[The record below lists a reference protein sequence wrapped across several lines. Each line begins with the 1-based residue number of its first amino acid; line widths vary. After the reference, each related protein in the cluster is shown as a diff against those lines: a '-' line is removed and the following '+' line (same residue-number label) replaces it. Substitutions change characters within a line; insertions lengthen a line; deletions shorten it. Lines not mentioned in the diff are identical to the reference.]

1 MDFLFDP
8 RGNRRSVPSSRE
20 TATPAR
26 AKSDRGLR
34 ALQAGAAIFCLMLN
48 TMQSLAFAQN
58 AASAAAPSQVVPAT
72 PTNAPGSMI
81 DLHPTSRDFRVP
93 RSYWKNPFAPYT
105 PTTVDPAVT
114 TNSARLEDLAKGGKI
129 YLSLSQAVVLAL
141 ENNYDI
147 AIQRFNIDIA
157 DTDILRAKAGN
168 ALLGAPSGL
177 VENTI
182 GGTNQLLQAS
192 GGGPGGSSVAA
203 GGAGAGTSGLTL
215 TTNGLGPLPEILDPV
230 LTGTIQVQRQTQP
243 TASSFSGPVVN
254 TNTNTYD
261 FTYNQ
266 GWITGTQLQVGFDNT
281 RTATDQPFTTYS
293 PALQSN
299 FMATV
304 TQHLLYGFGPG
315 INNRLIIQAKND
327 RRITDA
333 GFRQQI
339 LYTINQV
346 ENIYWG
352 LVSAYEDVQSKQRAL
367 EQSKQLAADNRKQ
380 LQIGTLAPLDVV
392 QSDSNVA
399 SDQQALVNS
408 QSALEYQ
415 QLVIKQ
421 AIARNL
427 NDPTLSAAPVIP
439 TDRISIIETPEE
451 RTPVEDLVKHANAN
465 RPDVQ
470 QAVLTLKN
478 DEITLRAE
486 RNALL
491 PQVDLYAYY
500 GGYGLGGARGPN
512 CTIFN
517 AEFQS
522 VPCTALTTPTI
533 DYSHVFQNLFN
544 NSGPDK
550 GVGLTINVPLR
561 NRKAQ
566 SEQVRSVLE
575 YRQAQ
580 LQLQQIYLKVQMQ
593 VINGQFAL
601 TNDRAQVESAQSATD
616 YNRQSLDSEQKKYR
630 LGAST
635 TAAVLLQQRNLSNAE
650 NNLITARATYAKDR
664 AALSQIL
671 ADTLD
676 RYGISLEDAV
686 TGNVKQ
692 IPVIPGLEAAKA
704 QPEVQV
710 PGQQEQLQQQEQAP
724 PAQPPTMPQQ
734 PPAHPEQTTPPP
746 Q

>member
-1 MDFLFDP
+1 MHLLFERGGKRQTLPFPLEPSLPGSRP
-8 RGNRRSVPSSRE
+8 RQTGATSGFRR
-20 TATPAR
+20 
-26 AKSDRGLR
+26 LH
-34 ALQAGAAIFCLMLN
+34 
-48 TMQSLAFAQN
+48 
-58 AASAAAPSQVVPAT
+58 SAAALACLLLGTLPHDAAAQQQTPAAPVPPQVGTPSA
-72 PTNAPGSMI
+72 TNAPGAVF

-114 TNSARLEDLAKGGKI
+114 ANSTRLEDLAKGGKI
-129 YLSLSQAVVLAL
+129 YLSLSDAIVLAL
-141 ENNYDI
+141 ENNYDV
-147 AIQRFNIDIA
+147 AIQRYNLDIA
-157 DTDILRAKAGN
+157 DTDILRAKSGYG
-168 ALLGAPSGL
+168 LLGAPSGL

-182 GGTNQLLQAS
+182 GSTNALLQTS
-192 GGGPGGSSVAA
+192 GGGPGGSSVGV

-215 TTNGLGPLPEILDPV
+215 TTNGLGPSPEILDPV
-230 LTGTIQVQRQTQP
+230 LTGQIELQRQTQP

-261 FTYNQ
+261 FAYNQ
-266 GWITGTQLQVGFDNT
+266 GWISGTQLQVGFNNT

-293 PALQSN
+293 PSLQSN
-299 FMATV
+299 FLATL
-304 TQHLLYGFGPG
+304 TQHLAYGFGPG
-315 INNRLIIQAKND
+315 INKRLIVQAKND
-327 RRITDA
+327 RHITDA
-333 GFRQQI
+333 GFRLQI
-339 LYTINQV
+339 LYTVNQV

-367 EQSKQLAADNRKQ
+367 EQSTQLASDNRKQ

-399 SDQQALVNS
+399 SDQQALVSS

-415 QLVIKQ
+415 QLVMKQ

-439 TDRISIIETPEE
+439 TDRISILETPEE
-451 RTPVEDLVKHANAN
+451 RTPVDELVKQANAN
-465 RPDVQ
+465 RPDVE

-486 RNALL
+486 KNGLL
-491 PQVDLYAYY
+491 PQVDLYGFY

-512 CTIFN
+512 CSIFN
-517 AEFQS
+517 ADFQS
-522 VPCTALTTPTI
+522 VPCTAQTTPTVN
-533 DYSHVFQNLFN
+533 YSNVFQNLFN
-544 NSGPDK
+544 NSGPNK
-550 GVGLTINVPLR
+550 GVGLNVNIPLR
-561 NRKAQ
+561 NRRAQ
-566 SEQVRSVLE
+566 SEQARSVLE

-580 LQLQQIYLKVQMQ
+580 LQLQQIYLKVRMQ

-601 TNDRAQVESAQSATD
+601 TNDRAQVQSAQAASD

-635 TAAVLLQQRNLSNAE
+635 TANVLLQQRNLSNAE

-671 ADTLD
+671 ANTLD

-692 IPVIPGLEAAKA
+692 IPVVPGIEAAKA

-710 PGQQEQLQQQEQAP
+710 PAQKEQLQKQEQTP
-724 PAQPPTMPQQ
+724 PPSPPVMPQQ
-734 PPAHPEQTTPPP
+734 PPAPPR
-746 Q
+746 

>member
-1 MDFLFDP
+1 MHLLFER
-8 RGNRRSVPSSRE
+8 RGKRQSVPSS
-20 TATPAR
+20 PAS
-26 AKSDRGLR
+26 AKPSQASVFRSFSR
-34 ALQAGAAIFCLMLN
+34 LQSGAAIACLLLS
-48 TMQSLAFAQN
+48 TVSQSGFAQQQPTT
-58 AASAAAPSQVVPAT
+58 APS
-72 PTNAPGSMI
+72 PTNAAGTMI

-105 PTTVDPAVT
+105 PTTVEPASIM
-114 TNSARLEDLAKGGKI
+114 NSTRLEDLAKGGKI
-129 YLSLSQAVVLAL
+129 YLSLSDAVVLAL

-157 DTDILRAKAGN
+157 DTDILRAKAGYN
-168 ALLGAPSGL
+168 LLGAPTGL

-182 GGTNQLLQAS
+182 GSTNQLLQAS
-192 GGGPGGSSVAA
+192 GGGPGGTSAGA
-203 GGAGAGTSGLTL
+203 GGAGAGASGLTL
-215 TTNGLGPLPEILDPV
+215 TTNGLGPQPEVLDPT
-230 LTGTIQVQRQTQP
+230 LTGQIQLQRQTQP

-254 TNTNTYD
+254 THTNTYD

-266 GWITGTQLQVGFDNT
+266 GWITGTELQVGFNNS
-281 RTATDQPFTTYS
+281 RTATDAPFTTYS

-304 TQHLLYGFGPG
+304 TQHLAYGFGPG
-315 INNRLIIQAKND
+315 INKRLIIQAKND
-327 RRITDA
+327 RHITDS

-339 LYTINQV
+339 LYTVNQV

-352 LVSAYEDVQSKQRAL
+352 LVSSYEDVLSKQRAL
-367 EQSKQLAADNRKQ
+367 DQSKQLASDNRKQ

-399 SDQQALVNS
+399 SDQQALVAS

-415 QLVIKQ
+415 QLVMKQ

-427 NDPTLSAAPVIP
+427 TDPTLSAAPVIP
-439 TDRISIIETPEE
+439 TDRISILETPEE
-451 RTPVEDLVKHANAN
+451 RTPVEELVKQANAN

-470 QAVLTLKN
+470 IALLTLKN

-491 PQVDLYAYY
+491 PQVDLYGYY
-500 GGYGLGGARGPN
+500 GGYGLGGKAGPN

-517 AEFQS
+517 ADFES
-522 VPCTALTTPTI
+522 VPCTTETTPTI
-533 DYSHVFQNLFN
+533 NYGNTFQNLFN

-550 GVGLTINVPLR
+550 GVGLNVNIPIR

-575 YRQAQ
+575 YRQAE
-580 LQLQQIYLKVQMQ
+580 LRLQQIYLQVRMQ
-593 VINGQFAL
+593 VINGQYAL
-601 TNDRAQVESAQSATD
+601 TNDRAQVEAAQSASD
-616 YNRQSLDSEQKKYR
+616 YNTQSLDSEQKKYR

-671 ADTLD
+671 ANTMD
-676 RYGISLEDAV
+676 RYGISLQDAV

-692 IPVIPGLEAAKA
+692 IPVIPGLDAAKT
-704 QPEVQV
+704 QPDITV
-710 PGQQEQLQQQEQAP
+710 PDQQQRLQQQEQAP
-724 PAQPPTMPQQ
+724 APAAPAMPAQP
-734 PPAHPEQTTPPP
+734 TTPPQQAP

>member
-1 MDFLFDP
+1 
-8 RGNRRSVPSSRE
+8 
-20 TATPAR
+20 
-26 AKSDRGLR
+26 
-34 ALQAGAAIFCLMLN
+34 
-48 TMQSLAFAQN
+48 
-58 AASAAAPSQVVPAT
+58 
-72 PTNAPGSMI
+72 MI

-105 PTTVDPAVT
+105 PTTVEPASIM
-114 TNSARLEDLAKGGKI
+114 NSTRLEDLAKGGKI
-129 YLSLSQAVVLAL
+129 YLSLSDAVVLAL

-157 DTDILRAKAGN
+157 DTDILRAKAGYN
-168 ALLGAPSGL
+168 LLGAPNGL
-177 VENTI
+177 VENTL
-182 GGTNQLLQAS
+182 GGANQLLQQS
-192 GGGPGGSSVAA
+192 GGGPGGTSAGA
-203 GGAGAGTSGLTL
+203 GGAGAGASGLTL
-215 TTNGLGPLPEILDPV
+215 TTNGLGPQPEVLDPT
-230 LTGTIQVQRQTQP
+230 LTGTIQLQRQTQP

-254 TNTNTYD
+254 THTNEYD
-261 FTYNQ
+261 FEYTQ
-266 GWITGTQLQVGFDNT
+266 GWITGTALQVGFNNS
-281 RTATDQPFTTYS
+281 RTATDAPFTTYS

-304 TQHLLYGFGPG
+304 TQHLAYGFGPG
-315 INNRLIIQAKND
+315 INKRLIIQAKND

-333 GFRQQI
+333 GFRLQI
-339 LYTINQV
+339 LYTVNQV

-367 EQSKQLAADNRKQ
+367 DQSKQLASDNRKQ

-399 SDQQALVNS
+399 SDQQALVAS
-408 QSALEYQ
+408 QSALEFQ
-415 QLVIKQ
+415 QLVMKQ

-427 NDPTLSAAPVIP
+427 TDPTLSSAPVIP
-439 TDRISIIETPEE
+439 TDRISILETQEE
-451 RTPVEDLVKHANAN
+451 RTPVEDLVKQANAN

-470 QAVLTLKN
+470 QALLVLKN

-491 PQVDLYAYY
+491 PQVDLYGFY
-500 GGYGLGGARGPN
+500 GGYALGGAAGPN

-517 AEFQS
+517 AEFES

-533 DYSHVFQNLFN
+533 DYSHTFQNLFN
-544 NSGPDK
+544 NSGPNK
-550 GVGLTINVPLR
+550 GVGLNINIPIR

-580 LQLQQIYLKVQMQ
+580 LQLQQIYLKVRMQ

-601 TNDRAQVESAQSATD
+601 TNDRAQVESAQSAAD
-616 YNRQSLDSEQKKYR
+616 YNLQSLDSEQKKYR

-650 NNLITARATYAKDR
+650 NNLITARAAYAKDR
-664 AALSQIL
+664 AALAQIL
-671 ADTLD
+671 ANTMD
-676 RYGISLEDAV
+676 RYGISLQDAV

-692 IPVIPGLEAAKA
+692 IPVIPGLEAAKS
-704 QPEVQV
+704 QPDVQV
-710 PGQQEQLQQQEQAP
+710 PDQQQRLQQEQTP
-724 PAQPPTMPQQ
+724 PAATPPMPPQPPATPQQ
-734 PPAHPEQTTPPP
+734 PPQ
-746 Q
+746 

>member
-1 MDFLFDP
+1 MDFLLDAS
-8 RGNRRSVPSSRE
+8 GNRRSLPNSRE
-20 TATPAR
+20 TTTPVR
-26 AKSDRGLR
+26 TENHKSGRGM
-34 ALQAGAAIFCLMLN
+34 QAGTAILCVLLS
-48 TMQSLAFAQN
+48 TMQNFAIAQD
-58 AASAAAPSQVVPAT
+58 AASAAAPSRVVPAT
-72 PTNAPGSMI
+72 PTTAPGSML
-81 DLHPTSRDFRVP
+81 DLHPTARDFRVP
-93 RSYWKNPFAPYT
+93 RGYWKNPFAPYT
-105 PTTVDPAVT
+105 PTTVEPAVT

-129 YLSLSQAVVLAL
+129 YLSLSDAVVLAL

-147 AIQRFNIDIA
+147 AIQRYNIDIA
-157 DTDILRAKAGN
+157 DTDILRAKSGN

-215 TTNGLGPLPEILDPV
+215 TTNGLGPTPEILDPV
-230 LTGTIQVQRQTQP
+230 LTGNVQVQRQTQP

-254 TNTNTYD
+254 TNTDTYD

-266 GWITGTQLQVGFDNT
+266 GWISGTELQVGFNNT
-281 RTATDQPFTTYS
+281 RIATDQPFTTYS

-299 FMATV
+299 FLATV

-315 INNRLIIQAKND
+315 INNRLIIQSKND

-352 LVSAYEDVQSKQRAL
+352 LVSAYEDVQSKERAL

-399 SDQQALVNS
+399 SDQQALVSS

-415 QLVIKQ
+415 QLVMKQ

-427 NDPTLSAAPVIP
+427 NDPSLAAAPVIP
-439 TDRISIIETPEE
+439 TDRISILETPEE
-451 RTPVEDLVKHANAN
+451 RTPVDDLVKQANAN

-470 QAVLTLKN
+470 QAILTLKN

-491 PQVDLYAYY
+491 PQVDLYGYY

-522 VPCTALTTPTI
+522 VPCTEATTPTI
-533 DYSHVFQNLFN
+533 DYGHVFQNLFN
-544 NSGPDK
+544 NTGPDK
-550 GVGLTINVPLR
+550 GVGLNINVPLR
-561 NRKAQ
+561 NRRAQ
-566 SEQVRSVLE
+566 SEQARSVLE

-580 LQLQQIYLKVQMQ
+580 LQLQQIYLKVRMQ

-601 TNDRAQVESAQSATD
+601 TNDRAQVEAAQSAAD

-671 ADTLD
+671 ANTMD

-692 IPVIPGLEAAKA
+692 IPVIPGLEPAKA

-710 PGQQEQLQQQEQAP
+710 PGEQEQLQKQEQAP
-724 PAQPPTMPQQ
+724 PPQAVTMPQQ

>member
-1 MDFLFDP
+1 MP
-8 RGNRRSVPSSRE
+8 QS
-20 TATPAR
+20 
-26 AKSDRGLR
+26 
-34 ALQAGAAIFCLMLN
+34 AA
-48 TMQSLAFAQN
+48 AQQQ
-58 AASAAAPSQVVPAT
+58 AASAPSL
-72 PTNAPGSMI
+72 TNAPGAMI

-105 PTTVDPAVT
+105 PTTVEPAST
-114 TNSARLEDLAKGGKI
+114 MNSTRLEDLAKGGKI
-129 YLSLSQAVVLAL
+129 YLSLSDAIVLAI
-141 ENNYDI
+141 ENNYDV
-147 AIQRFNIDIA
+147 AIQRYNIDIA
-157 DTDILRAKAGN
+157 DTDILRAKAGYN
-168 ALLGAPSGL
+168 LLGAPSGL

-192 GGGPGGSSVAA
+192 GGGPGGTSAGA
-203 GGAGAGTSGLTL
+203 GGAGAGASGLTL
-215 TTNGLGPLPEILDPV
+215 TTNGLGPQPEVLDPT
-230 LTGTIQVQRQTQP
+230 LTGTIQLQRQTQP

-254 TNTNTYD
+254 THTD
-261 FTYNQ
+261 EYNFEYTQ
-266 GWITGTQLQVGFDNT
+266 SWITGTQLQVGFNNS
-281 RTATDQPFTTYS
+281 RIATDAPFTTYS

-304 TQHLLYGFGPG
+304 TQHLAYGFGPG
-315 INNRLIIQAKND
+315 INKRLIIQAKND

-339 LYTINQV
+339 LYTVNQV

-367 EQSKQLAADNRKQ
+367 DQSTQLASDNRKQ

-399 SDQQALVNS
+399 SDQQALVAS

-415 QLVIKQ
+415 QLVMKQ

-427 NDPTLSAAPVIP
+427 TDPTLSSAPVIP
-439 TDRISIIETPEE
+439 TDRISILETPEE
-451 RTPVEDLVKHANAN
+451 RESVDDLVKQANAN

-470 QAVLTLKN
+470 QAILTLKN

-491 PQVDLYAYY
+491 PQVDLYGYY
-500 GGYGLGGARGPN
+500 GGYGLGGKAGPN

-517 AEFQS
+517 ADFQS
-522 VPCTALTTPTI
+522 VPCTPETTPTI
-533 DYSHVFQNLFN
+533 NYGNTFQNLFN

-550 GVGLTINVPLR
+550 GVGLNINIPIR

-580 LQLQQIYLKVQMQ
+580 LQLQQIYLKVRMQ

-601 TNDRAQVESAQSATD
+601 TNDRAQVESAQSAAD

-635 TAAVLLQQRNLSNAE
+635 TANVLLQQRNLSNAE
-650 NNLITARATYAKDR
+650 NNLITARAAYAKDR

-671 ADTLD
+671 ANTLD

-686 TGNVKQ
+686 TGDVKK
-692 IPVIPGLEAAKA
+692 IPVIPGIEPAKP
-704 QPEVQV
+704 QPDVQV
-710 PGQQEQLQQQEQAP
+710 PGQQERLQQQEQAP
-724 PAQPPTMPQQ
+724 PEPTPPMPAQPTAPPQQ
-734 PPAHPEQTTPPP
+734 PQK
-746 Q
+746 

>member
-1 MDFLFDP
+1 MDFLFD
-8 RGNRRSVPSSRE
+8 RRSKRWSVPSSPRE
-20 TATPAR
+20 NRAKRNRGFRYLQGSVAIACLLLSTMPNFAVAQNTGAPAAPTATP
-26 AKSDRGLR
+26 S
-34 ALQAGAAIFCLMLN
+34 
-48 TMQSLAFAQN
+48 
-58 AASAAAPSQVVPAT
+58 
-72 PTNAPGSMI
+72 PTNAPGSLI

-105 PTTVDPAVT
+105 PTTVDAAITV
-114 TNSARLEDLAKGGKI
+114 NSPRLEDLAKGGKI
-129 YLSLSQAVVLAL
+129 YLSLSDAVVLAL

-147 AIQRFNIDIA
+147 AIQRYNLDIA
-157 DTDILRAKAGN
+157 DTDILRAKAGS

-192 GGGPGGSSVAA
+192 GGGPGGSSAA
-203 GGAGAGTSGLTL
+203 ASGAGAGTSGLTL
-215 TTNGLGPLPEILDPV
+215 TTNGLGPLPEQLDPL
-230 LTGTIQVQRQTQP
+230 LTGTIQLQRQTTPQ
-243 TASSFSGPVVN
+243 TSALAGSVVN
-254 TNTNTYD
+254 TNTNQYD
-261 FTYNQ
+261 FVYTQ
-266 GWITGTQLQVGFDNT
+266 GWISGTQLQVGFNNT
-281 RTATDQPFTTYS
+281 RITTDQLFTTYS
-293 PALQSN
+293 PTLQSN
-299 FMATV
+299 FTATL
-304 TQHLLYGFGPG
+304 TQHLLQGFGPG
-315 INNRLIIQAKND
+315 INQRLIIQAKND
-327 RRITDA
+327 RQITDA

-352 LVSAYEDVQSKQRAL
+352 LVSAYEDVQSKERAL
-367 EQSKQLAADNRKQ
+367 VQSKQLASDNRKQ

-399 SDQQALVNS
+399 SDQQALVSS

-421 AIARNL
+421 AVARNL
-427 NDPTLSAAPVIP
+427 NDPTLAAAPVIP
-439 TDRISIIETPEE
+439 TDRISILETPEE
-451 RTPVEDLVKHANAN
+451 RESVDELVQQANAN
-465 RPDVQ
+465 RPDIQ
-470 QAVLTLKN
+470 QAILTLKN

-486 RNALL
+486 KNALL
-491 PQVDLYAYY
+491 PTVDLYGFY
-500 GGYGLGGARGPN
+500 GGTGVGGKQGSGCDTFSDTGA
-512 CTIFN
+512 II
-517 AEFQS
+517 
-522 VPCTALTTPTI
+522 PCPPGTYPTI
-533 DYSHVFQNLFN
+533 GYGTVFQNLFN
-544 NSGPDK
+544 NTGPDK
-550 GVGLTINVPLR
+550 AVGVNINIPIR

-566 SEQVRSVLE
+566 SEQARSVLE

-580 LQLQQIYLKVQMQ
+580 LQLQQIYLKVRMQ

-601 TNDRAQVESAQSATD
+601 TNDRAQVEAAQSAAD

-671 ADTLD
+671 ANTLD

-692 IPVIPGLEAAKA
+692 IPVIPGIEAAK
-704 QPEVQV
+704 QLPEVSV
-710 PGQQEQLQQQEQAP
+710 PGQQQQLQKQEQAP
-724 PAQPPTMPQQ
+724 APQTAPMPQQ
-734 PPAHPEQTTPPP
+734 PPAHPETTPPP
-746 Q
+746 PPQ

>member
-1 MDFLFDP
+1 MDFLFDR
-8 RGNRRSVPSSRE
+8 RGKRWSVPSSPE
-20 TATPAR
+20 KSR
-26 AKSDRGLR
+26 ANENRGFR
-34 ALQAGAAIFCLMLN
+34 GLQAGMAMSCLLLSTMPNFAI
-48 TMQSLAFAQN
+48 AQN
-58 AASAAAPSQVVPAT
+58 TGAPPAPTAAPSA
-72 PTNAPGSMI
+72 TNAPGSLI

-93 RSYWKNPFAPYT
+93 RGYWKNPFAPYT
-105 PTTVDPAVT
+105 PTTVDAAIT
-114 TNSARLEDLAKGGKI
+114 TNSVRLEDLAKGGKI
-129 YLSLSQAVVLAL
+129 YLSLSDAVVLAL

-147 AIQRFNIDIA
+147 AIQRYNLDIA
-157 DTDILRAKAGN
+157 DTDILRAKSGA

-192 GGGPGGSSVAA
+192 GGGPGGTSVAA

-215 TTNGLGPLPEILDPV
+215 TTNGLGPQPEVLDPV
-230 LTGTIQVQRQTQP
+230 LSGTLQLQRQTLPQS
-243 TASSFSGPVVN
+243 SSFAGSVTD
-254 TNTNTYD
+254 TNTDEYN
-261 FTYNQ
+261 FQYNQ
-266 GWITGTQLQVGFDNT
+266 GWITGTQLQVSFNNNRVT
-281 RTATDQPFTTYS
+281 TNQPFTNYS
-293 PALQSN
+293 PVLNSN
-299 FMATV
+299 FLATV

-367 EQSKQLAADNRKQ
+367 EQSKQLASDNRKQ
-380 LQIGTLAPLDVV
+380 LEIGTLAPLDVV

-399 SDQQALVNS
+399 SDQQALVSS

-427 NDPTLSAAPVIP
+427 SDPTLGAAPVIP
-439 TDRISIIETPEE
+439 TDRISILETPEE
-451 RTPVEDLVKHANAN
+451 RVSVDDLVKQADAN
-465 RPDVQ
+465 RPDIQ
-470 QAVLTLKN
+470 QAILTLKN

-486 RNALL
+486 KNALL
-491 PQVDLYAYY
+491 PQVDLYGFY
-500 GGYGLGGARGPN
+500 GGSGLGGARGPN

-517 AEFQS
+517 DQFQA
-522 VPCTALTTPTI
+522 VPCTEETTPTI
-533 DYSHVFQNLFN
+533 DYGHVFQNLFN
-544 NSGPDK
+544 NSGPDR
-550 GVGLTINVPLR
+550 GVGININVPLR

-566 SEQVRSVLE
+566 SEQARSVLE

-580 LQLQQIYLKVQMQ
+580 LQLQQIYLKVRMQ

-601 TNDRAQVESAQSATD
+601 TNDRAQVQAAQSAAD
-616 YNRQSLDSEQKKYR
+616 YNHQSLDSEQKKYR

-692 IPVIPGLEAAKA
+692 IPVIPGIEAAK
-704 QPEVQV
+704 QLPDVKV
-710 PGQQEQLQQQEQAP
+710 PAQQEQLQKQEQAP
-724 PAQPPTMPQQ
+724 PPQPAPMPQQ
-734 PPAHPEQTTPPP
+734 PPAHPETTPLPPP

>member
-1 MDFLFDP
+1 MHLLFER
-8 RGNRRSVPSSRE
+8 RGRRQRVPTLFGEAGKNHSSRYPGFR
-20 TATPAR
+20 T
-26 AKSDRGLR
+26 
-34 ALQAGAAIFCLMLN
+34 LQTGVAIASLLLSSLPEVAIAQNTGAAP
-48 TMQSLAFAQN
+48 AP
-58 AASAAAPSQVVPAT
+58 AAAPS
-72 PTNAPGSMI
+72 PTNAPGALI
-81 DLHPTSRDFRVP
+81 DLHPTSRDFRKA
-93 RSYWKNPFAPYT
+93 RGYWKNPFAPYT

-114 TNSARLEDLAKGGKI
+114 TNSPRLEDLAKGGKI
-129 YLSLSQAVVLAL
+129 YLSLSDAVVLAL

-147 AIQRFNIDIA
+147 AIQRYNLDIA
-157 DTDILRAKAGN
+157 DTDILRAKSGA

-192 GGGPGGSSVAA
+192 GGGPGGTSVAS

-215 TTNGLGPLPEILDPV
+215 TTNGLGPAPEQLDPV
-230 LTGTIQVQRQTQP
+230 LSGTLQLQRQTFP
-243 TASSFSGPVVN
+243 TSSSFSAATAN
-254 TNTNTYD
+254 TNTDEYN
-261 FTYNQ
+261 FQYNQ
-266 GWITGTQLQVGFDNT
+266 GWITGTALQVTFDNNRVT
-281 RTATDQPFTTYS
+281 TNQPFTNYS
-293 PALQSN
+293 PVLNSSFQ
-299 FMATV
+299 ATL

-315 INNRLIIQAKND
+315 INQRLIIQAKND

-352 LVSAYEDVQSKQRAL
+352 LVSAYEDVQSKERAL
-367 EQSKQLAADNRKQ
+367 EQSKQLASDNRKQ

-399 SDQQALVNS
+399 SDQQALVSS

-439 TDRISIIETPEE
+439 TDRVSILETPEE
-451 RTPVEDLVKHANAN
+451 RTPVDDLVKQANAN

-470 QAVLTLKN
+470 QAILTLKN

-486 RNALL
+486 KNALL
-491 PQVDLYAYY
+491 PQVDLYGFY
-500 GGYGLGGARGPN
+500 GGSGLGGTRGPN
-512 CTIFN
+512 CTILDPTT
-517 AEFQS
+517 FQS
-522 VPCTALTTPTI
+522 VPCTEATTPTVN
-533 DYSHVFQNLFN
+533 YGNVFQNLFN
-544 NSGPDK
+544 NSGPNK
-550 GVGLTINVPLR
+550 GAGININVPIR

-566 SEQVRSVLE
+566 SEQARSLLE

-580 LQLQQIYLKVQMQ
+580 LQLQQIYLKVRMQ

-601 TNDRAQVESAQSATD
+601 TNDRAQVEAAQSAAD

-635 TAAVLLQQRNLSNAE
+635 TANVLLQQRNLSNAE

-671 ADTLD
+671 ANTLD
-676 RYGISLEDAV
+676 HYGISLDDAV

-692 IPVIPGLEAAKA
+692 IPVIPGLEAAKE
-704 QPEVQV
+704 QPEPQV
-710 PGQQEQLQQQEQAP
+710 PAQQEQLQKQEQAP
-724 PAQPPTMPQQ
+724 PPQPAVMPQQ
-734 PPAHPEQTTPPP
+734 PPAHPEQTTPPR

>member
-1 MDFLFDP
+1 MHFLFE
-8 RGNRRSVPSSRE
+8 RSGNRRSVPSTLSRI
-20 TATPAR
+20 
-26 AKSDRGLR
+26 DRPRPNAYRRVRGVV
-34 ALQAGAAIFCLMLN
+34 AGAAIAGLLLN
-48 TMQSLAFAQN
+48 SVPESAMAQQQP
-58 AASAAAPSQVVPAT
+58 STAPT
-72 PTNAPGSMI
+72 PTNASGSLI
-81 DLHPTSRDFRVP
+81 DLHPTSRDYRIP

-105 PTTVDPAVT
+105 PTTVDPAT
-114 TNSARLEDLAKGGKI
+114 TMNSTRLEDLAKGGKI
-129 YLSLSQAVVLAL
+129 YLSLSNAVVLAL

-157 DTDILRAKAGN
+157 DTDILRAKAGYN
-168 ALLGAPSGL
+168 LLGAPSGL

-192 GGGPGGSSVAA
+192 GGGPGGTSAGA
-203 GGAGAGTSGLTL
+203 GGAGAGASGLTL
-215 TTNGLGPLPEILDPV
+215 TTNGLGPSPEVLDPS
-230 LTGTIQVQRQTQP
+230 LTGAIQIQNQTLP

-254 TNTNTYD
+254 THTNEYN

-266 GWITGTQLQVGFDNT
+266 AWITGTQLQVGFDNS
-281 RTATDQPFTTYS
+281 RVSTDQPFTTYS
-293 PALQSN
+293 PALNSN
-299 FMATV
+299 FLATV
-304 TQHLLYGFGPG
+304 TQHLAYGFGPG
-315 INNRLIIQAKND
+315 INQRLIIQAKND
-327 RRITDA
+327 RHITDS

-352 LVSAYEDVQSKQRAL
+352 LVSSYEDVQSKARAL

-380 LQIGTLAPLDVV
+380 LEIGTLAPLDVV

-399 SDQQALVNS
+399 SDQQALVSS
-408 QSALEYQ
+408 QTALEYQ
-415 QLVIKQ
+415 QLVMKQ

-427 NDPTLSAAPVIP
+427 TDPTLAGAPVIP
-439 TDRISIIETPEE
+439 TDRISILETPEE
-451 RTPVEDLVKHANAN
+451 RTPVEDLVKQANAN

-470 QAVLTLKN
+470 IALLTLKN

-522 VPCTALTTPTI
+522 VPCTEETTPTI
-533 DYSHVFQNLFN
+533 DYNHTFQNLFN
-544 NSGPDK
+544 NSGPNR
-550 GVGLTINVPLR
+550 GVGLNINIPIR

-580 LQLQQIYLKVQMQ
+580 LQLQQIYLKVRMQ

-601 TNDRAQVESAQSATD
+601 TNDRAQVEAAQSAAD

-671 ADTLD
+671 ANTMD

-692 IPVIPGLEAAKA
+692 IPVIPGIEPAKQLPDA
-704 QPEVQV
+704 QV
-710 PGQQEQLQQQEQAP
+710 PDQQQRLQQQEQAP
-724 PAQPPTMPQQ
+724 PGQTPAMPSQ
-734 PPAHPEQTTPPP
+734 PPAPPGQATPPP